1 METHEDTSVRR
12 PLAALELT
20 RMTSEDGR
28 AAGLS
33 AMSQLATL
41 LARELATPVRSL
53 EDEVAFLERGS
64 STLCRFMDFALEA
77 EPQAATRA
85 RLDALRS
92 NIPAVIAALRSDC
105 ERLGELLAELQT
117 LSDAIPPPYQR

>member
-1 METHEDTSVRR
+1 
-12 PLAALELT
+12 
-20 RMTSEDGR
+20 MTIEKGR

-41 LARELATPVRSL
+41 LARELATPLRTL

-64 STLCRFMDFALEA
+64 STLCQFMDFALEA
-77 EPQAATRA
+77 EPHAAARA

-92 NIPAVIAALRSDC
+92 NIPATIRALRRDC
-105 ERLGELLAELQT
+105 EQLGELLADLQT
-117 LSDAIPPPYQR
+117 LSDSIPPPYQR